1 MYFFTSMTF
10 IIAILVALFQSCID
24 LHQRKSLL
32 LGGRAVSH
40 LKKILDRQC
49 TIASKINVTPKGI
62 YLLISKQ
69 HSILAVANLFSHN
82 NISHLVTAVKFHYR
96 VQQLF

>member
-1 MYFFTSMTF
+1 MYFFTSLTF

-40 LKKILDRQC
+40 FKKNSR
-49 TIASKINVTPKGI
+49 
-62 YLLISKQ
+62 
-69 HSILAVANLFSHN
+69 
-82 NISHLVTAVKFHYR
+82 
-96 VQQLF
+96 